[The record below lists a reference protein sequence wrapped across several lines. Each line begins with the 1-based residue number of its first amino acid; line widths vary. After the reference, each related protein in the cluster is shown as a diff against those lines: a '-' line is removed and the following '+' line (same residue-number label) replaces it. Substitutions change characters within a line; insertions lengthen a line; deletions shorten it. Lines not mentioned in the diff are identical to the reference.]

1 MSSNGLLSFGS
12 GFSDYLSQIF
22 PRSGPPP
29 LIAPY
34 WTDIDLSGG
43 VGDVRYTVYTTENG
57 ESYIDQ
63 VNEFLANETDGFI
76 ATTILVAQWIDV
88 CPFGNHFC
96 SEVPKLHN
104 STSLAYCIFLHLKAC
119 FACQLAMGCPKI
131 DLDHVHV
138 YVYAHH
144 NG

>member
-12 GFSDYLSQIF
+12 GFSDYLPQIF

-63 VNEFLANETDGFI
+63 VNEFLANETDDFI
-76 ATTILVAQWIDV
+76 ATTMLVAQWIDV
-88 CPFGNHFC
+88 CPFGNRFC
-96 SEVPKLHN
+96 SEVPKSHN
-104 STSLAYCIFLHLKAC
+104 IVYFYTSAGKQSPLCLPA
-119 FACQLAMGCPKI
+119 G
-131 DLDHVHV
+131 VS
-138 YVYAHH
+138 
-144 NG
+144 